1 MAAGTELATA
11 YVSLT
16 ISANKIAPQ
25 VNREFGAVEKQA
37 QRSGAQAGENFASG
51 YESRTRRLAA
61 AMKVGVLAAGGLL
74 TAAATVGVK
83 TAAANEQ
90 AAISFTT
97 MLGSGKKAAS
107 FLNDLKSFAA
117 KTPFEF
123 PELQRAASS
132 LISAGVEAK
141 KVVPIMTTLGDVTS
155 GMGTGAGGVQ
165 RATIALQQM
174 NAAGKITGEDL
185 NQLRD
190 AGVPVYDLLAAA
202 TGRSKAAV
210 TELASKGKLG
220 AKDLGL
226 LMKALE
232 TGKGLERFTGLMDKQ
247 SQSLSGMAS
256 TFKDTFSQGMADAVQ
271 PLIPVLKD
279 GLGLAISFT
288 AAQMPKLRDGIAG
301 VMENLPKWKA
311 LFGQAVLGAK
321 GLYDLVVKGDFSG
334 KLREAFGW
342 EEDSPIVGQIL
353 SIRDGVV
360 KTIESLKG
368 ADKGGAVSGI
378 FANLGSGAR
387 SLVDTLPALK
397 PLTDA
402 AASTMKYL
410 ADNTDLVAKALPFL
424 VAAFV
429 AYKTAQAANNV
440 VGRDSLVG
448 FAAQLV
454 TSGLLIIANNR
465 LASST
470 TRVTVAQRA
479 QLASTVSGNVAE
491 NVSLL
496 TRVRTTAATVAST
509 VATKAA
515 AVASKVMAAGQ
526 WLVNAALTANPI
538 GLVVAAIAGLVAI
551 VVLAYK
557 KNETFRAIVD
567 AAWKGVKAA
576 ISGVVDWFRNTAWP
590 WMRNAF
596 QWIGDKAGWLWST
609 IIKPYFTAM
618 WTLWK
623 TVFTFL
629 RDTVWPIARD
639 AFANIATKGKW
650 LWVNVLKPTFDAI
663 KKGVGLAADAF
674 SVAKDNIGRAWSA
687 LEGLAKKPI
696 RFIIDTVLNKGL
708 IAGFNWLSGKIGGP
722 NIGNIPL
729 PKGFATGGVL
739 PGYTPGRDVHRFY
752 SPTGGRLDL
761 SGGEAIM
768 RPEFTRLVG
777 GKAGVDRLNAMARAG
792 NVPMQAFAGG
802 GVVNW
807 LKSKGGS
814 ALDWALKK
822 AGAVWDAMKDPAKY
836 LLDKLPSIP
845 GGSAL
850 AGMGGAVKDKLVGL
864 AAAKVKELFSSFSSA
879 LSQEQAAKAASS
891 VGGMYSGKGGGGNA
905 LNRVRGMLIPGT
917 QVTSTYRSPGRNA
930 AVGGSRTS
938 YHMDARN
945 PAVDI
950 GGATAA
956 LDRLY
961 PILRAAGGWRELIW
975 RAPGHYDH
983 IHAAKD
989 GGVLPKPLLFD
1000 RGGILPMG
1008 TSLVRNDTGA
1018 PEPLARVGHDSGR
1031 REPLV
1036 VNLVLPDGRVLTSA
1050 VIDDLGGR
1058 R

>member
-1 MAAGTELATA
+1 MAAGTELAAA

-16 ISANKIAPQ
+16 ISANQIAPQ
-25 VNREFGAVEKQA
+25 VNKQLGAVEKQA
-37 QRSGAQAGENFASG
+37 DKSGKAAGSKFSSGMGGAFKGLAGMFAGAMAGLAVKNFLGDALAEAR
-51 YESRTRRLAA
+51 ESQ
-61 AMKVGVLAAGGLL
+61 KVGALTASIIKSTGGAAKISAGQIGSLADSISRKTGVDDEAIQTGANLLLTFKNVRNEAGKGSDVFNRA
-74 TAAATVGVK
+74 TAAALDLSKAGFGSVDGAAKMLGKALNDPIKGITALGRAGVTFTDEQKKQIKTLTESGNVLGAQKIIMAEVESQVGG
-83 TAAANEQ
+83 AAAATATAGEKARVTFDNLKES
-90 AAISFTT
+90 AGTYLLPIVDDLATKFTT
-97 MLGSGKKAAS
+97 L
-107 FLNDLKSFAA
+107 
-117 KTPFEF
+117 
-123 PELQRAASS
+123 
-132 LISAGVEAK
+132 VEQFQ
-141 KVVPIMTTLGDVTS
+141 S
-155 GMGTGAGGVQ
+155 GTGAGGRFKVAVVEIKDAAVGLVDSFRGGVAFVREHQ
-165 RATIALQQM
+165 TAITALGIVIATIATPAVVAWSVATVVAWAKVKI
-174 NAAGKITGEDL
+174 AAIQGMVASVRAHTATALGWV
-185 NQLRD
+185 RS
-190 AGVPVYDLLAAA
+190 GAAA
-202 TGRSKAAV
+202 
-210 TELASKGKLG
+210 LASG
-220 AKDLGL
+220 AQ
-226 LMKALE
+226 
-232 TGKGLERFTGLMDKQ
+232 T
-247 SQSLSGMAS
+247 
-256 TFKDTFSQGMADAVQ
+256 V
-271 PLIPVLKD
+271 
-279 GLGLAISFT
+279 AIWT
-288 AAQMPKLRDGIAG
+288 
-301 VMENLPKWKA
+301 
-311 LFGQAVLGAK
+311 
-321 GLYDLVVKGDFSG
+321 LYKV
-334 KLREAFGW
+334 EA
-342 EEDSPIVGQIL
+342 I
-353 SIRDGVV
+353 
-360 KTIESLKG
+360 KG
-368 ADKGGAVSGI
+368 A
-378 FANLGSGAR
+378 
-387 SLVDTLPALK
+387 
-397 PLTDA
+397 
-402 AASTMKYL
+402 
-410 ADNTDLVAKALPFL
+410 
-424 VAAFV
+424 
-429 AYKTAQAANNV
+429 
-440 VGRDSLVG
+440 
-448 FAAQLV
+448 
-454 TSGLLIIANNR
+454 
-465 LASST
+465 
-470 TRVTVAQRA
+470 
-479 QLASTVSGNVAE
+479 
-491 NVSLL
+491 
-496 TRVRTTAATVAST
+496 AATVAAHARMALAWTASKAQS
-509 VATKAA
+509 VAA
-515 AVASKVMAAGQ
+515 AVATGAAWVAQNARIAVSWVATTAAMVAHKAASLAVAAASKVMAAGQ

-538 GLVVAAIAGLVAI
+538 GLVVAAIAGLIAI
-551 VVLAYK
+551 VVLAYQ
-557 KNETFRAIVD
+557 KNETFRKIVD
-567 AAWKGVKAA
+567 AAWAGIKAA
-576 ISGVVDWFRNTAWP
+576 ISAVVDWFRNTAWP
-590 WMRNAF
+590 WMRDAF
-596 QWIGDKAGWLWST
+596 TWIGDKAKWLWST

-618 WTLWK
+618 WTLWG
-623 TVFTFL
+623 TVFRFL

-639 AFANIATKGKW
+639 AFANIAAKGKW
-650 LWVNVLKPTFDAI
+650 MWENVLKPAFDAI
-663 KKGVGLAADAF
+663 KTGVGRVKDAF
-674 SVAKDNIGRAWSA
+674 ETAKNGIGAAWGE
-687 LEGLAKKPI
+687 LEGLAKKPVK
-696 RFIIDTVLNKGL
+696 FIIQTVLNDGL

-739 PGYTPGRDVHRFY
+739 PGYTPGRDVHDFY
-752 SPTGGRLDL
+752 SPTGGRLAL

-807 LKSKGGS
+807 IKSKGSG

-836 LLDKLPSIP
+836 LLDKLPSVP